1 MKIREIFN
9 QQNVEFNNISFENFH
24 SVSIDSREIKNGN
37 IFCALHGENTNG
49 HKYINLAIENGAVAA
64 IAEREE
70 IEKNKNLKKYPLII
84 VDNSLKA
91 LQEAATSYGK
101 IINAKIF
108 AITGSAGKTTT
119 RNLISKV
126 LGSSFSVT
134 HSIKNFNNHIGLPL
148 SILQINENDDFAIIE
163 MGANH
168 VGEIASL
175 CRIIKPDYG
184 LITSISEAHIEGFGS
199 IENVQKTKF
208 ELFDSVNNNG
218 IIFINN
224 DDVRIREYNNNNLK
238 KITYSIKSNANYELK
253 IIDYDQFGRYTLEY
267 AGKNIQLNSI
277 GYGVAQNA
285 AAALTVGKTFGL
297 STDTIIKQIE
307 DFKTPQGRGNI
318 INLNDYFIINDTYN
332 ANPLSVNL
340 AIRSLNEMDS
350 KGKIIMVL
358 GDMLEMGELS
368 ESSHKNIGAQ
378 IAESKINYLFCY
390 GENTKYTIDS
400 ARKYDM
406 MNAIHFDK
414 KKSLAETL
422 ISLIKPNDI
431 IYIKGSRGLKMET
444 IIEKL
449 IKSRAQ

>member
-1 MKIREIFN
+1 MKVKEIFD
-9 QQNVEFNNISFENFH
+9 QQNVEFNNINFDNFY
-24 SVSIDSREIKNGN
+24 SISIDSREIKKGN
-37 IFCALHGENTNG
+37 IFCALNGENTNG
-49 HKYINLAIENGAVAA
+49 HNYIKSAIENGAVAA
-64 IAEREE
+64 IAERKE
-70 IEKNKNLKKYPLII
+70 IKENVNLLKYPLII
-84 VDNSLKA
+84 VDNSLETLQKA
-91 LQEAATSYGK
+91 ANNYGK
-101 IINAKIF
+101 IIKAKIF
-108 AITGSAGKTTT
+108 TITGSAGKTTT

-134 HSIKNFNNHIGLPL
+134 HSIKNYNNHIGLPL
-148 SILQINENDDFAIIE
+148 SILQVDKNDDFAVIE

-168 VGEIASL
+168 IGEIATL
-175 CRIIKPDYG
+175 CKIIKPDYG
-184 LITSISEAHIEGFGS
+184 LITSISKAHIEGFGS
-199 IENVQKTKF
+199 IENVQKAKF
-208 ELFDSVNNNG
+208 ELFDSVDDNG

-224 DDVRIREYNNNNLK
+224 DDFRIKEYNNNDIK
-238 KITYSIKSNANYELK
+238 KVTYSIKSNADYELK

-267 AGKNIQLNSI
+267 MGKSIKLNSI
-277 GYGVAQNA
+277 GYGAAQNA

-297 STDTIIKQIE
+297 STGAIIKQIQ
-307 DFKTPQGRGNI
+307 DFNTPQGRGNI

-332 ANPLSVNL
+332 ANPLSTNL
-340 AIRSLNEMDS
+340 AIRSLNEMNS
-350 KGKIIMVL
+350 KGKTIMVL

-390 GENTKYTIDS
+390 GENTKHTIES
-400 ARKYDM
+400 ARQYDM

-422 ISLIKPNDI
+422 ISLVKPNDI

-449 IKSRAQ
+449 KKPRT

>member
-1 MKIREIFN
+1 MKVKEIFD
-9 QQNVEFNNISFENFH
+9 QQNVEFNNINFDNFY
-24 SVSIDSREIKNGN
+24 SISIDSREIKKGN
-37 IFCALHGENTNG
+37 IFCALNGENTNG
-49 HKYINLAIENGAVAA
+49 HNYIKSAIENGAVAA
-64 IAEREE
+64 IAERQE
-70 IEKNKNLKKYPLII
+70 IKENVNLLKYPLII
-84 VDNSLKA
+84 VDNSLETLQKA
-91 LQEAATSYGK
+91 ANNYGK
-101 IINAKIF
+101 IIKAKIF
-108 AITGSAGKTTT
+108 TITGSAGKTTT

-134 HSIKNFNNHIGLPL
+134 HSIKNYNNHIGLPL
-148 SILQINENDDFAIIE
+148 SILQVDKNDDFAVIE

-168 VGEIASL
+168 IGEIATL
-175 CRIIKPDYG
+175 CKIIKPDYG
-184 LITSISEAHIEGFGS
+184 LITSISKAHIEGFGS
-199 IENVQKTKF
+199 IENVQKAKF
-208 ELFDSVNNNG
+208 ELFDSVDDNG

-224 DDVRIREYNNNNLK
+224 DDFRIKEYNNNDIK
-238 KITYSIKSNANYELK
+238 KVTYSIKSNADYELK

-267 AGKNIQLNSI
+267 MGKSIKLNSI
-277 GYGVAQNA
+277 GYGAAQNA

-297 STDTIIKQIE
+297 STGAIIKQIQ
-307 DFKTPQGRGNI
+307 DFNTPQGRGNI

-332 ANPLSVNL
+332 ANPLSTNL
-340 AIRSLNEMDS
+340 AIRSLNEMNS
-350 KGKIIMVL
+350 KGKTIMVL

-390 GENTKYTIDS
+390 GENTKHTIKS
-400 ARKYDM
+400 ARQYDM

-422 ISLIKPNDI
+422 ISLVKPNDI

-449 IKSRAQ
+449 KKPRT

>member
-1 MKIREIFN
+1 MKVKEIFD
-9 QQNVEFNNISFENFH
+9 QQNVEFNNINFDNFY
-24 SVSIDSREIKNGN
+24 SISIDSREIKKGN
-37 IFCALHGENTNG
+37 IFCALNGENTNG
-49 HKYINLAIENGAVAA
+49 HNYIKSAIENGAVAA
-64 IAEREE
+64 IAERQE
-70 IEKNKNLKKYPLII
+70 IKENVNLLKYPLII
-84 VDNSLKA
+84 VDNSLETLQKA
-91 LQEAATSYGK
+91 ANNYGK
-101 IINAKIF
+101 IIKAKIF
-108 AITGSAGKTTT
+108 TITGSAGKTTT

-134 HSIKNFNNHIGLPL
+134 HSIKNYNNHIGLPL
-148 SILQINENDDFAIIE
+148 SILQVDKNDDFAVIE

-168 VGEIASL
+168 IGEIATL
-175 CRIIKPDYG
+175 CKIIKPDYG
-184 LITSISEAHIEGFGS
+184 LITSISKAHIEGFGS
-199 IENVQKTKF
+199 IENVQKAKF
-208 ELFDSVNNNG
+208 ELFDSVDDNG

-224 DDVRIREYNNNNLK
+224 DDFRIKEYNNNDIK
-238 KITYSIKSNANYELK
+238 KVTYSIKSNADYELK

-267 AGKNIQLNSI
+267 MGKSIKLNSI
-277 GYGVAQNA
+277 GYGAAQNA

-297 STDTIIKQIE
+297 STGAIIKQIQ
-307 DFKTPQGRGNI
+307 DFNTPQGRGNI

-332 ANPLSVNL
+332 ANPLSTNL
-340 AIRSLNEMDS
+340 AIRSLNEMNS
-350 KGKIIMVL
+350 KGKTIMVL

-390 GENTKYTIDS
+390 GENTKHTIES
-400 ARKYDM
+400 ARQYDM

-422 ISLIKPNDI
+422 ISLVKPNDI

-449 IKSRAQ
+449 KKPRT